1 MATRFFANADGAS
14 SSPFNLSMPGGLIK
28 ITGAAAISIDK
39 HGAFHLSGNEV
50 QWDGRGSTT
59 VEKPILQERMQVM
72 PWISSNDT
80 KSTGR
85 GFTTVTQRRLG
96 CRSARIVPEGPVT
109 YAPRISVRN
118 DGVRTQLVQIARIF
132 VSFENYLAEFFQSF
146 GRLFQASEIDSCL
159 REIRG
164 AVAKRQNRALS
175 CANTGEFGRFCAA
188 TVRDWSDLTARKKP
202 TRFHPI
208 FRDDEEYLWYLQEG
222 YEVLYWDVI
231 MDIFH
236 NLRVDL
242 LGDTH
247 AEMMMNTI
255 RSTLVFVTAKQ
266 HSLLQTGYLAG
277 SSCTDDLG
285 LLIDAID
292 RRTRFLA
299 RILRA
304 NSPDPADLDLILS
317 IITTTKCKLDE
328 DLDAGPQEE
337 PMRLSSKESTWYWIF
352 ALFIA
357 SILGAFI
364 PGSIGFAKNWLQEDI
379 GRSDDADFLYL
390 IQGSIVSTFGN
401 LATLMLFERSEL
413 ASPYRSVWITVAI
426 GTICNIVSV
435 IVYPQFMKGWSAIF
449 AFIGTVFSAS
459 CVVITTYTA
468 ALERRKEEKPK
479 KD

>member
-132 VSFENYLAEFFQSF
+132 V
-146 GRLFQASEIDSCL
+146 
-159 REIRG
+159 
-164 AVAKRQNRALS
+164 
-175 CANTGEFGRFCAA
+175 
-188 TVRDWSDLTARKKP
+188 RKKP

-364 PGSIGFAKNWLQEDI
+364 PGSIGFAKNW
-379 GRSDDADFLYL
+379 F
-390 IQGSIVSTFGN
+390 IVSTFGN
-401 LATLMLFERSEL
+401 LAMLMLFERSEL

-449 AFIGTVFSAS
+449 ALIGTVFSAS